1 MEGSPAGEARELTAV
16 RMRKVHPGPLRKAM
30 RKGEKS
36 PLQED
41 LPEGRRGRRG
51 TRAGSGA

>member
-1 MEGSPAGEARELTAV
+1 MEGSPVGEARELTAV